1 VVVPVTRLLEPS
13 DVEGLHEPGE
23 ADRIG
28 RRPAA
33 VRVDREHEIGA
44 GGAPSSLHALRVRL
58 GRERADLELA
68 AGHAGPPVVLDL
80 VADMAEALAVHVVAA
95 DRDDRQAPP
104 VAADQR
110 GHRSTDRLA
119 AHIPRRTVDAGDRLE
134 EQLLPAARVRQREQ
148 PFPHALA
155 FEEIQPPHDRL
166 EVLANHAY
174 DLGTLFTVVA
184 VVHGA
189 HESVVRAQPRDHRGT
204 LDDRVRAA
212 PEVLPERDVDGH
224 RLDAVDAHG
233 SSLRGTAPVC
243 QGAAVMTFLT
253 WWFAPAQYLGI

>member
-1 VVVPVTRLLEPS
+1 
-13 DVEGLHEPGE
+13 
-23 ADRIG
+23 
-28 RRPAA
+28 
-33 VRVDREHEIGA
+33 
-44 GGAPSSLHALRVRL
+44 
-58 GRERADLELA
+58 
-68 AGHAGPPVVLDL
+68 
-80 VADMAEALAVHVVAA
+80 
-95 DRDDRQAPP
+95 
-104 VAADQR
+104 
-110 GHRSTDRLA
+110 
-119 AHIPRRTVDAGDRLE
+119 
-134 EQLLPAARVRQREQ
+134 
-148 PFPHALA
+148 PHALA

-224 RLDAVDAHG
+224 RLDAVDAYG
-233 SSLRGTAPVC
+233 ASLRGTAPVC

-253 WWFAPAQYLGI
+253 WWFAPAQYLGIGMDVITRSREQSQEQGVRPSTSAAGRVATLALLAVAAALRLWRLQQNGYDNGYYAAAVRSMAQSWHNFLYNSFDPACFASVAK